1 MVVERPIF
9 RGSTKRNPRG
19 RRPRVQP
26 DATADEAVGPPGARI
41 PGDGAQQMNQLA
53 EGRVGPTIEHSRRY
67 VVVRARGGGIRHL
80 VTSRKPDDLPQ
91 FNEAVIEMFAAQ
103 NRLRRP

>member
-1 MVVERPIF
+1 V
-9 RGSTKRNPRG
+9 
-19 RRPRVQP
+19 
-26 DATADEAVGPPGARI
+26 A
-41 PGDGAQQMNQLA
+41 
-53 EGRVGPTIEHSRRY
+53 
-67 VVVRARGGGIRHL
+67 GIHHL